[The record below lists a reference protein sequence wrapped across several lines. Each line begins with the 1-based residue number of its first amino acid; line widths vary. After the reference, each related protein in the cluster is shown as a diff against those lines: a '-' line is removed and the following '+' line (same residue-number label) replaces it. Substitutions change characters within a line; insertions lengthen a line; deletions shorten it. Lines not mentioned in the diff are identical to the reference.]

1 MIELKDW
8 YAVQELAGLPGMAG
22 TVQNVRN
29 WAKKNLPTTRLKA
42 RGKGFEYAFSS
53 LPIETQQHLQHLAG
67 EAVAAAVI
75 EKEEL
80 TPAQKRRIQAK
91 ALPAVRS
98 GATLE
103 VPDSIAAAMIDGST
117 EAQRDQAR
125 AISLICVQ
133 IKRLE
138 DSGAQSTRAACQM
151 FITQAKAGL
160 LLPGIRGLIDM
171 ALDKRGRKGQDDLP
185 SLATLQGWMKKYEE
199 GRSLIP
205 KLPKKALVVEA
216 WMPAAAALHARPQKP
231 TMRDTHAKL
240 VASWNRSW
248 GWPPVSYDRT
258 YRFLSKE
265 LSTNDLLKGQH
276 KGSALAAKLA
286 YRKRSSA
293 GLDPFIECHADGW
306 TTHFT
311 APHPLTGEFVS
322 YEVWHFHE
330 LSTRYVTKP
339 SVGFTENTQVIL
351 AGLKNYVAELGVP
364 AVWQTDHTRSV
375 KNKVVK
381 NDPLTS
387 VTERLGTTVVH
398 PATPGNSQANGIAEN
413 FNTYLDRASRE
424 LATYQHPDRM
434 DSLTHRNVKRLTT
447 KMMKAAMQGET
458 PEATRLKLVAENT
471 GKGRVFTSHAEA
483 VAWIEAAID
492 KFNNTPHSALAWV
505 VDEETGQRRRQTP
518 REAKDMAIASGFERV
533 MLSQE
538 EMLDAFAIHVTR
550 KVTRGMVQAFSTASG
565 PQVYR
570 DSSLDHIEG
579 QTVVVAWDMMDGSK
593 VWVKDTSGN
602 LLCTAALVETT
613 GYRALSFYEASQEKR
628 ADQQLK
634 RLDKKA
640 NAIAQRMAPVFD
652 ASQGLP
658 PPSANVIDMP
668 TLVIPTRQPEP
679 DPVGLPKGM
688 DLATYLYG
696 DAADAPAQDLQQAYT
711 PPEKENHE
719 PEPDP
724 TLDAQE
730 DPALFFSRLMGY
742 EDEKKGLDAENDQTR
757 SA

>member
-1 MIELKDW
+1 MPELKAW
-8 YAVQELAGLPGMAG
+8 YTPQELAGLPGLPG
-22 TVQNVRN
+22 TPFGVRK
-29 WAKKNLPTTRLKA
+29 WHQKNLPISRVKT
-42 RGKGFEYAFSS
+42 RGKGLEYAFSS
-53 LPIETQQHLQHLAG
+53 LPIETQQYLTSQAG
-67 EAVAAAVI
+67 KAVVVNG
-75 EKEEL
+75 EEM

-91 ALPAVRS
+91 AALPAVRS
-98 GATLE
+98 SATLE
-103 VPDSIAAAMIDGST
+103 VPDGIAAAMIDGST
-117 EAQRDQAR
+117 EAQRDQGR
-125 AISLICVQ
+125 AISVICVQ
-133 IKRLE
+133 IKRL
-138 DSGAQSTRAACQM
+138 GAKSTRAACLM
-151 FITQAKAGL
+151 FLTQAQAN
-160 LLPGIRGLIDM
+160 LLPPAIRGLIDT
-171 ALDKRGRKGQDDLP
+171 ATDKRGRKNQSGDGLP
-185 SLATLQGWMKKYEE
+185 SLETLQKWMKRYEE
-199 GRSLIP
+199 GYSLIP
-205 KLPKKALVVEA
+205 KLPKAALVVEA
-216 WMPAAAALHARPQKP
+216 WMPVAAKLHARPQKP
-231 TMRDTHAKL
+231 TMRDTHTKL
-240 VASWNRSW
+240 VEGWSRSW
-248 GWPPVSYDRT
+248 GWPPISYDRLT
-258 YRFLSKE
+258 RFFRHE
-265 LSTNDLLKGQH
+265 FSTNDLLKGQH
-276 KGSALAAKLA
+276 TGSALAAKLA

-339 SVGFTENTQVIL
+339 SIGFTENTQVIL
-351 AGLKNYVAELGVP
+351 AGLKNYIEELGVP

-381 NDPLTS
+381 DDPLTS

-398 PATPGNSQANGIAEN
+398 PSTPGNSQANGIAEN
-413 FNTYLDRASRE
+413 FNTYLDRAARE

-458 PEATRLKLVAENT
+458 PEASRLKLVAENT

-483 VAWIEAAID
+483 VAWIETAIG

-550 KVTRGMVQAFSTASG
+550 KVTRGMVQAFSTANG

-570 DSSLDHIEG
+570 DSALDHIEG

-593 VWVKDTSGN
+593 VWVKDTAGN

-652 ASQGLP
+652 VSQAGGLP
-658 PPSANVIDMP
+658 APSANVIDMP
-668 TLVIPTRQPEP
+668 TLVIPTTSPAEAAP
-679 DPVGLPKGM
+679 LPKGM
-688 DLATYLYG
+688 DLAMYLYG
-696 DAADAPAQDLQQAYT
+696 DAADAPAEPYT
-711 PPEKENHE
+711 LPEKETPE
-719 PEPDP
+719 EPAPAPEPTP
-724 TLDAQE
+724 SPQE
-730 DPALFFSRLMGY
+730 DAATVFSRLMGFD
-742 EDEKKGLDAENDQTR
+742 DEKKGLGDDLAQPR
-757 SA
+757 FFG

>member
-1 MIELKDW
+1 MTELKDW
-8 YAVQELAGLPGMAG
+8 YTAQELAGLPGMAG
-22 TVQNVRN
+22 TAQNVRK
-29 WAKKNLPTTRLKA
+29 WAQKNLPISRLKA
-42 RGKGFEYAFSS
+42 RGKGLEYAFSS
-53 LPIETQQHLQHLAG
+53 LPLETQQYLTSQAG
-67 EAVAAAVI
+67 KAVVVNG
-75 EKEEL
+75 EEM

-91 ALPAVRS
+91 AALPAVRS
-98 GATLE
+98 SATLE
-103 VPDSIAAAMIDGST
+103 VPDGIAAAMIDGST

-133 IKRLE
+133 IKRLV
-138 DSGAQSTRAACQM
+138 DGGAKSTRAACLM
-151 FITQAKAGL
+151 FLTQAQAN
-160 LLPGIRGLIDM
+160 LLPPAIRGLIDT
-171 ALDKRGRKGQDDLP
+171 ATDKRGRKKQSGDGLP
-185 SLATLQGWMKKYEE
+185 SIETLQKWMKKYEE
-199 GRSLIP
+199 GYSLIP
-205 KLPKKALVVEA
+205 KLPKAALVVEA
-216 WMPAAAALHARPQKP
+216 WMPVAATLHARPQKP
-231 TMRDTHAKL
+231 TIRDTHAKL
-240 VASWNRSW
+240 VEGWNRSW
-248 GWPPVSYDRT
+248 GWPPVSYDRVA
-258 YRFLSKE
+258 RFVRNE
-265 LSTNDLLKGQH
+265 FSTNDLLKGQH

-293 GLDPFIECHADGW
+293 GLDPFMECHADGW

-330 LSTRYVTKP
+330 LVTRYVTKP

-351 AGLKNYVAELGVP
+351 AGLKNYIAELGVP

-413 FNTYLDRASRE
+413 CNAYLDRCARE
-424 LATYQHPDRM
+424 LATYQHPRM

-447 KMMKAAMQGET
+447 KMMKAAMKGET

-471 GKGRVFTSHAEA
+471 GKGRVFTSKDEA

-492 KFNNTPHSALAWV
+492 KLNNTPHSALPWV

-550 KVTRGMVQAFSTASG
+550 KVTRGMVQAYSTANG

-570 DSSLDHIEG
+570 DSALDHIEG
-579 QTVVVAWDMMDGSK
+579 QTVVVAWDMMDGTK
-593 VWVKDTSGN
+593 VWIKDTAGN

-652 ASQGLP
+652 VSQGLP
-658 PPSANVIDMP
+658 QPSADVIDMP

-696 DAADAPAQDLQQAYT
+696 DAADAPAEDDTPQPYT

-719 PEPDP
+719 PAP
-724 TLDAQE
+724 TLEAQE

-742 EDEKKGLDAENDQTR
+742 EDEKKGLDDDDQAR
-757 SA
+757 FCR